1 MKTKPNVYS
10 NGEITV
16 TYSPSK
22 CINAEICAKE
32 MSHVFRSTVIPWI
45 NLENASSQAVM
56 KQVKRCPSGA
66 LQCYKKE
73 KVA

>member
-16 TYSPSK
+16 TYSPQQ
-22 CINAEICAKE
+22 CINAERCAKE

-45 NLENASSQAVM
+45 NLEGASSKDVI
-56 KQVKRCPSGA
+56 KQVRRCPSGA
-66 LQCYKKE
+66 LKCYKNQ